1 MGQKIADIIPMYD
14 FDDFLYRFYYTDVML
29 TCRTIR
35 QVYQHYLK
43 KGREENRKVFSK
55 SRHGLIPLHNNFLYY
70 QPPLFSPER
79 EIREIRVRRFF
90 ISLATVPPR
99 FLHPH
104 FENHLLSLCVQTTP
118 VECIFVYLCKEY
130 GQEKYNWDSEEQQK
144 EMNEKIEY
152 YQKKYRRVVFHFSED
167 YGPITKVLGALTL
180 ASQIQPDDVLI
191 IVDDDQ
197 EYHRL
202 MTTYYRWGFEM
213 YPEVEGIFC
222 DDKEFLN
229 GPQTDLTQEP
239 KFSIFYNEYK
249 DFVYGWTS
257 FSICYRNI
265 SSLHAFYQEIV
276 QKYPKVRLHDDL
288 ILTLFYRTRGLKCAG
303 LNLLLAKII
312 RNEEY
317 QRYSL
322 SQEELEK
329 PFRVEL
335 EKQLCQVFGLV
346 YSNRKLEPFPSFPPF
361 LCKERIKERIERIE
375 ERKEYPSFL
384 PKVKNVEMERVER
397 TSDVGERGKIEE
409 ILNVSTELYY
419 VNAHHAIF
427 TLLFLEKED
436 INAQNILVS
445 FRVLKSFGLN
455 FKKEKV
461 HLETNCLSSQQSFF
475 LFSREKLEC

>member
-1 MGQKIADIIPMYD
+1 MSDTKQDIIPMYD

-35 QVYQHYLK
+35 QVYQHYLQ

-55 SRHGLIPLHNNFLYY
+55 SRHGMIPLHNNFLYY
-70 QPPLFSPER
+70 QPPLFSSPMR
-79 EIREIRVRRFF
+79 GRVSSRRFF

-130 GQEKYNWDSEEQQK
+130 EQEKYKWDSEEQQK
-144 EMNEKIEY
+144 EMKEKMEY

-202 MTTYYRWGFEM
+202 MTTYYQWGYEM

-239 KFSIFYNEYK
+239 KFSIFYNVYK

-257 FSICYRNI
+257 FSLVYRNI
-265 SSLHAFYQEIV
+265 SSLHAFYREIV

-288 ILTLFYRTRGLKCAG
+288 VLTLFYRTHGLKCGG

-317 QRYSL
+317 QRHSL
-322 SQEELEK
+322 SQEELAK

-335 EKQLCQVFGLV
+335 EKQLCQDYGLV
-346 YSNRKLEPFPSFPPF
+346 YSNRKLEPFPSFPSF
-361 LCKERIKERIERIE
+361 DFREIIETRE
-375 ERKEYPSFL
+375 ERKNNLLFFL

-397 TSDVGERGKIEE
+397 VERMESCPSSIKE
-409 ILNVSTELYY
+409 ILKVSTDLYY
-419 VNAHHAIF
+419 VNAHHAIL
-427 TLLFLEKED
+427 TLSFSEKED
-436 INAQNILVS
+436 INIQNIVVY
-445 FRVLKSFGLN
+445 FTVRKPFDLN
-455 FKKEKV
+455 FRKEKV
-461 HLETNCLSSQQSFF
+461 YLETNCRSSRQSFF
-475 LFSREKLEC
+475 LFSREKLEF